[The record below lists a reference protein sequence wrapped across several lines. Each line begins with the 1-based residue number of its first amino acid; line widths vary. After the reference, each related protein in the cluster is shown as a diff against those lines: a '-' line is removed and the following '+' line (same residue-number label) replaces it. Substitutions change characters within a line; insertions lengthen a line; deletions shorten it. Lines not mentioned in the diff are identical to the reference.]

1 MVSGKPPRRSK
12 TTEEPVTIDL
22 TATPVQAPET
32 GKPLVPGD
40 KSEEQAVS
48 SDHTQSPDHE
58 QSLDKVDQPKEN
70 PVDPVAE
77 PESAPISQAEDL
89 RREDINADGAKVWP
103 GKPEDAHFGG
113 ETSAF
118 SPPPPDEPEP
128 PLMEASAEGE
138 ASAPPPRASSP
149 TMSGFVAAGIVGG
162 LIALVG
168 AGALQYAGVIP
179 STGSAKDDSA
189 VSKQVATL
197 AAEVE
202 SLKAGSANGAVPA
215 DLSGLENRLSQL
227 EAGQQQT
234 AVDPAAVSDLQAK
247 LASANQ
253 AIDQLKSDIAGR
265 VEKLT
270 ENQTE
275 VSGKV
280 SAIETKI
287 NKPRDDIEVA
297 RAIAASALKTAADRG
312 GPFLA
317 ELRTLGSIA
326 PEDTAIAALE
336 PYATTGVTSRI
347 ELQRQFGP
355 VADKILS
362 TINAPAESANIGER
376 LWASAMSVVK
386 VRPVGNVEGDSASA
400 IVARIEDKIRNGDLK
415 GAAAE
420 WDSLPEAGRNVSA
433 EFKKAL
439 DARITVE
446 NQVSDA
452 LARAVAGRQG

>member
-1 MVSGKPPRRSK
+1 
-12 TTEEPVTIDL
+12 
-22 TATPVQAPET
+22 
-32 GKPLVPGD
+32 
-40 KSEEQAVS
+40 
-48 SDHTQSPDHE
+48 
-58 QSLDKVDQPKEN
+58 
-70 PVDPVAE
+70 
-77 PESAPISQAEDL
+77 
-89 RREDINADGAKVWP
+89 
-103 GKPEDAHFGG
+103 
-113 ETSAF
+113 
-118 SPPPPDEPEP
+118 
-128 PLMEASAEGE
+128 MEASAEGE

-253 AIDQLKSDIAGR
+253 AIDQLKSDLAGR

-275 VSGKV
+275 VSDKV

-415 GAAAE
+415 VRQPNGTACLRPGAT
-420 WDSLPEAGRNVSA
+420 SLPSSRRRSTPVLPLKTRFPTRWPVPSPDGKDKHHDPYHRLYPDRPGAWLR
-433 EFKKAL
+433 FF
-439 DARITVE
+439 
-446 NQVSDA
+446 
-452 LARAVAGRQG
+452 LACRSSG

>member
-22 TATPVQAPET
+22 TATPVQTPET
-32 GKPLVPGD
+32 VPNSGDEPKNEKPAEDAGLTSATATQQPENTPD
-40 KSEEQAVS
+40 PLAETPAVTVADDPS
-48 SDHTQSPDHE
+48 APPAETVASD
-58 QSLDKVDQPKEN
+58 
-70 PVDPVAE
+70 
-77 PESAPISQAEDL
+77 PESAKQDQ
-89 RREDINADGAKVWP
+89 
-103 GKPEDAHFGG
+103 AHFGG

-118 SPPPPDEPEP
+118 SPPPPDEP
-128 PLMEASAEGE
+128 G
-138 ASAPPPRASSP
+138 PPPTDATSEDHTSEPTPRSSSP
-149 TMSGFVAAGIVGG
+149 VTSSLVAAGIVGG
-162 LIALVG
+162 LIALIS
-168 AGALQYAGVIP
+168 AGALQYAGVLP
-179 STGSAKDDSA
+179 SAGSGSGKDDNAISQ
-189 VSKQVATL
+189 QVATL
-197 AAEVE
+197 TADVE
-202 SLKAGSANGAVPA
+202 RLKAGTASGSASG
-215 DLSGLENRLSQL
+215 DLSGLENRLTQL
-227 EAGQQQT
+227 ESGQQQT
-234 AVDPAAVSDLQAK
+234 SVDPAAVSDLQAK

-253 AIDQLKSDIAGR
+253 AIDQLKSDLAGR

-275 VSGKV
+275 VSDKV

-336 PYATTGVTSRI
+336 PYATTGVTSRA

-420 WDSLPEAGRNVSA
+420 WDSLPEAGRTVSA
-433 EFKKAL
+433 DFKKAL

>member
-22 TATPVQAPET
+22 TATPVQASETVPSSSEEPISEKPVEDAGLASTPATELEAPAAAVKEDQSTAPAET
-32 GKPLVPGD
+32 GASD
-40 KSEEQAVS
+40 SEPAKQ
-48 SDHTQSPDHE
+48 
-58 QSLDKVDQPKEN
+58 DQ
-70 PVDPVAE
+70 
-77 PESAPISQAEDL
+77 
-89 RREDINADGAKVWP
+89 
-103 GKPEDAHFGG
+103 AHFGG

-118 SPPPPDEPEP
+118 SPPPPDEP
-128 PLMEASAEGE
+128 G
-138 ASAPPPRASSP
+138 PPPIDASSEEQAPGP
-149 TMSGFVAAGIVGG
+149 TSRSSSPVTSSLVAAGIVGG
-162 LIALVG
+162 LIALIS
-168 AGALQYAGVIP
+168 ASALQYAGVLP
-179 STGSAKDDSA
+179 SAGSSAGRDDTAISQ
-189 VSKQVATL
+189 QVAAL
-197 AAEVE
+197 AADVE
-202 SLKAGSANGAVPA
+202 RLKAGTTNGSASG
-215 DLSGLENRLSQL
+215 DLSGLESRLAQL
-227 EAGQQQT
+227 ESGQQQN
-234 AVDPAAVSDLQAK
+234 AGDPAAVSDLQAK

-253 AIDQLKSDIAGR
+253 AIDQLKSDLAGR

-275 VSGKV
+275 VSDKM

-336 PYATTGVTSRI
+336 PYATTGVTSRA

-420 WDSLPEAGRNVSA
+420 WDSLPEAGRTVSA